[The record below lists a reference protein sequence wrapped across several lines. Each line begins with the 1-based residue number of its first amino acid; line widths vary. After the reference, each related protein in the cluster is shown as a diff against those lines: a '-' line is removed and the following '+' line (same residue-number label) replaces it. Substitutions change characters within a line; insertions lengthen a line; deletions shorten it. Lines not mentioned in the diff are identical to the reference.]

1 MPPPPPGHIL
11 GINRAE
17 VHRVLYVQS
26 CLWDQCFQFTDVTF
40 NINSPSFY
48 SALICLHEVYQNN
61 PPCDANHPPKRIKIL
76 KQKMVRPTTEAR
88 EWGGGGGWG
97 GGGLGVTLTKFKI
110 YGGWGVW
117 ERHSQ
122 NVNFMGGKR
131 RWNTLIYPRQFAFR
145 KPISTQT
152 PLLYR
157 LLTKSFSI

>member
-1 MPPPPPGHIL
+1 MPTPPPPPGHIS
-11 GINRAE
+11 GINHAE
-17 VHRVLYVQS
+17 VHRVLYLQS

-48 SALICLHEVYQNN
+48 SALICFHEVYQNN
-61 PPCDANHPPKRIKIL
+61 PPCDANHPQNESRFWNKKWL
-76 KQKMVRPTTEAR
+76 DQQQRP
-88 EWGGGGGWG
+88 GS
-97 GGGLGVTLTKFKI
+97 
-110 YGGWGVW
+110 GGWGVW

-122 NVNFMGGKR
+122 NVKFMGGKR

>member
-1 MPPPPPGHIL
+1 MPWHKHERGWENL
-11 GINRAE
+11 RQLCKSETKSRVCLTVENCAE
-17 VHRVLYVQS
+17 VHRVLYLQS

-48 SALICLHEVYQNN
+48 SALICFHEVYQNN

-76 KQKMVRPTTEAR
+76 KKKMVRPTTEAR
-88 EWGGGGGWG
+88 EWGG
-97 GGGLGVTLTKFKI
+97 
-110 YGGWGVW
+110 WGVW

-122 NVNFMGGKR
+122 NVKFMGGKR
-131 RWNTLIYPRQFAFR
+131 RWNTLIYPRQFGFR

-157 LLTKSFSI
+157 LLTKSFSS